1 MEKCPKLISLVIDM
15 VVRREEPVLPKD
27 VLHIATLFANLCY
40 GVNRNLDALIKL
52 RSLTMQV
59 DGITNLGLNTLS
71 DVGLSH
77 TARSLS
83 NHRDL
88 FAEVGTEVMHFT
100 AAKFPYN
107 STLDNCDLQ
116 SEHLTIEVVEKE
128 TVDTSN
134 LSTEKMDK
142 EAATKLFCKEE
153 VLLGSDQ
160 NKLEREH
167 FMEVIAIAVG
177 RVLASRR
184 PEAKKLLQFLPAH
197 HKHQNSGK
205 KLTPALTFIVKPY
218 PYCETKNP
226 DTIKLL
232 LRIQRQFLEAV
243 AKSRCDD
250 DPEFGKLLPLLEDA
264 ELEVERREE
273 AENMVKE
280 AVQIYGEWV
289 GHGDLLTGMS
299 NPAEGNEH
307 LICVSLKLFCFCK

>member
-1 MEKCPKLISLVIDM
+1 
-15 VVRREEPVLPKD
+15 
-27 VLHIATLFANLCY
+27 
-40 GVNRNLDALIKL
+40 
-52 RSLTMQV
+52 
-59 DGITNLGLNTLS
+59 
-71 DVGLSH
+71 
-77 TARSLS
+77 
-83 NHRDL
+83 
-88 FAEVGTEVMHFT
+88 
-100 AAKFPYN
+100 
-107 STLDNCDLQ
+107 
-116 SEHLTIEVVEKE
+116 
-128 TVDTSN
+128 

-153 VLLGSDQ
+153 VILGSDQ

-205 KLTPALTFIVKPY
+205 KLMPALTFIVKPY

-250 DPEFGKLLPLLEDA
+250 DPEFGKLLSI
-264 ELEVERREE
+264 
-273 AENMVKE
+273 
-280 AVQIYGEWV
+280 Q
-289 GHGDLLTGMS
+289 
-299 NPAEGNEH
+299 
-307 LICVSLKLFCFCK
+307 